1 MRRHNSPKSRRQL
14 KALATMILVVAALWL
29 LSVRAEEAVYHGT
42 VMRVSA
48 GEKLLVRTRHRTFRV
63 RLAGIR
69 APRTGQPFAT
79 AAQHALRRLLSGR
92 KVRVAQVG
100 SLRSGW
106 MAADVYRDQVHVNAE
121 LVRQGFAWAAQ
132 TAPATSPLRRLEAEA
147 RGAQRGLWAESN
159 PTPPWE
165 WQGTSVGGG
174 NDAH

>member
-1 MRRHNSPKSRRQL
+1 
-14 KALATMILVVAALWL
+14 MILVVAALWL

-165 WQGTSVGGG
+165 WQGTSVGGE
-174 NDAH
+174 NDAQ